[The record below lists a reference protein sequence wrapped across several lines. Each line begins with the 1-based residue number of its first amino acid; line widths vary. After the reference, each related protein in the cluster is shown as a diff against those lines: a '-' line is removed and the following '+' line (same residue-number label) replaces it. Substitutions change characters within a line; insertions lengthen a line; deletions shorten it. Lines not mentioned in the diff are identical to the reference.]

1 MCFQTKEVSEI
12 HALISSSKALLT
24 WTARDAIQEAR
35 EACGGHV
42 CVRWIMSRAN
52 FICKIVGISQ
62 GYHKAANLG
71 ELRNN
76 HDPCCTYEGDNNVLG
91 QQTSN
96 WLVRQWENGV
106 ENPSG
111 TAAFIDKRDVILKY
125 TFDQIRDKNSLNSI
139 LCTLI
144 IICIF

>member
-1 MCFQTKEVSEI
+1 MHFVC
-12 HALISSSKALLT
+12 SSA
-24 WTARDAIQEAR
+24 
-35 EACGGHV
+35 
-42 CVRWIMSRAN
+42 
-52 FICKIVGISQ
+52 Q

-96 WLVRQWENGV
+96 WFVRQWENGV

-111 TAAFIDKRDVILKY
+111 TAEFIDRRDSILRY
-125 TFDQIRDKNSLNSI
+125 TFEQVRDKNSLASI
-139 LCTLI
+139 ECKLKFYCTFFWFSSKTIDIVLYKS
-144 IICIF
+144 